1 MGGAFFTRTDFRGA
15 DLRGA
20 YFRVAKFKRVDLSG
34 ADLRGAQGLT
44 RAQIDNAVCDGDTR
58 LPDDVT
64 GEPNDGG

>member
-1 MGGAFFTRTDFRGA
+1 MGGAFFTQTDFRGA

-44 RAQIDNAVCDGDTR
+44 RVQIDNAVCDADTR
-58 LPDDVT
+58 LPDNVM
-64 GEPNDGG
+64 GEPDDGG

>member
-20 YFRVAKFKRVDLSG
+20 YFRVAKFKHVELSG

-44 RAQIDNAVCDGDTR
+44 RGQIDNAVCDADTR
-58 LPDDVT
+58 LPDDVIE
-64 GEPNDGG
+64 EPDNGG